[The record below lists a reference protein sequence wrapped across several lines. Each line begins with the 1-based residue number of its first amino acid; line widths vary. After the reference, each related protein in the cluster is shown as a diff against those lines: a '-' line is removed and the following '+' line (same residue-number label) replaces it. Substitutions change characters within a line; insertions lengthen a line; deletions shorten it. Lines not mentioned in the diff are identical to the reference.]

1 MANLLINRENLTKTQ
16 LQTLIMKAV
25 QEVLNDPD
33 FGLELTMRA
42 QKRLREAQK
51 SQVQKSI
58 PFEEIKKKYL

>member
-1 MANLLINRENLTKTQ
+1 MTNLLINRENLTRAQ

-25 QEVLNDPD
+25 QEVLNDSD
-33 FGLELTMRA
+33 FGLELTVIA

-51 SQVQKSI
+51 SKVQKNI